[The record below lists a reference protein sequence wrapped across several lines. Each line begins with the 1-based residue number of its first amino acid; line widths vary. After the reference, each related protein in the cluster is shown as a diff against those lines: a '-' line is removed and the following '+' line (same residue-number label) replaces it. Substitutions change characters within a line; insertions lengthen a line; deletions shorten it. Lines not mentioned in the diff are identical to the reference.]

1 MKEVRKMKGREKKIH
16 YREREIYS
24 DIVED
29 SLRTRL
35 MNIR

>member
-1 MKEVRKMKGREKKIH
+1 MKEVRKMKEREKKIH

-24 DIVED
+24 NIVED
-29 SLRTRL
+29 LLRARL